1 MADRDA
7 WRTSADRSFGL
18 MSKITGGFK
27 CLKELMKESTV
38 KKLTAAPTEVM
49 VATTTTW

>member
-1 MADRDA
+1 MADRDVRHA
-7 WRTSADRSFGL
+7 SADRSFGP

-27 CLKELMKESTV
+27 CLKALMKESTV